1 MYQKNNDEI
10 DLLPSEFAEEL
21 TEDIYNDYV
30 KQNFNEEEAFPSI
43 KIDYISLNYKEYYK
57 REANLIEKLRS
68 KKYTKIILFDYNT
81 SILRSIECFI
91 TNYNDCIN
99 SLK

>member
-57 REANLIEKLRS
+57 REANLIEKLRN
-68 KKYTKIILFDYNT
+68 K
-81 SILRSIECFI
+81 
-91 TNYNDCIN
+91 
-99 SLK
+99 